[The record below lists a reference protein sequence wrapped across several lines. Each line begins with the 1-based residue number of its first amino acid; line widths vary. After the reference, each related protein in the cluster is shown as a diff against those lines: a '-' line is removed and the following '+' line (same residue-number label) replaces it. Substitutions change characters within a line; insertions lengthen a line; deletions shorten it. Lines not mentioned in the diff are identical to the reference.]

1 MAFCAGRESIMD
13 FTGVGFYGVICG
25 ALAGLA
31 PYLGSVWVRI
41 ISGGVVGVVASW
53 VLPAIRDSMTLY

>member
-1 MAFCAGRESIMD
+1 MD

-31 PYLGSVWVRI
+31 HYLGAVWVRV
-41 ISGGVVGVVASW
+41 ISGGIVGVAAAW
-53 VLPAIRDSMTLY
+53 ALPLIRDTMALY